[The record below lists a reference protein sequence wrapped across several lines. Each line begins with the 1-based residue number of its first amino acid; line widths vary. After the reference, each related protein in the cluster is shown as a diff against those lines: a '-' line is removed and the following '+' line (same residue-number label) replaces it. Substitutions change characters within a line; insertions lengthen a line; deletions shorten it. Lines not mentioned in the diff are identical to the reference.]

1 MNLLDDTVEMVRSN
15 KGGAKI
21 IHRGYMYT
29 VHKKKVG
36 GIRWRCARRIL
47 HCKVKYIHVPL
58 FIYLWHA
65 YGRIPDIRPF

>member
-1 MNLLDDTVEMVRSN
+1 MGWLLQWLSKVSVVGEAGEMSLLDDTVEMVRSN

-47 HCKVKYIHVPL
+47 HCKVSCK
-58 FIYLWHA
+58 
-65 YGRIPDIRPF
+65 